1 MRLKYNSVVCILVN
15 FIIQVTIIIKFQW
28 LEKQIKLY
36 NHYDHI
42 KGSIRD
48 SKIYLKF

>member
-1 MRLKYNSVVCILVN
+1 MYTGELYHTMNNNYQISI
-15 FIIQVTIIIKFQW
+15 QW
-28 LEKQIKLY
+28 LEKQVELH